1 MQKILATFLASLLLF
16 PAGSFAQDSKVNDG
30 RVIEGTAATEST
42 GTLRE
47 SAARQARLAVA
58 TDAAARAPKSPS
70 WPSRYPT
77 GFGSLAG
84 AGIGAGFGLANA
96 VSCGKEC
103 GGGAELALRGAI
115 VGAFSGSLTGLLVK
129 VIRRQ

>member
-16 PAGSFAQDSKVNDG
+16 PAVSFAQDSKVNDG
-30 RVIEGTAATEST
+30 RMTEGTAST
-42 GTLRE
+42 QSMGTLRE

-58 TDAAARAPKSPS
+58 TDAAAQAPKGPS
-70 WPSRYPT
+70 WPGRYPT
-77 GFGSLAG
+77 GFGALAG
-84 AGIGAGFGLANA
+84 AGIGAGLGLAGAAN
-96 VSCGKEC
+96 CEC

-115 VGAFSGSLTGLLVK
+115 VGAFSGSLTGLLVR